1 MKAKKILTAVLFGFV
16 AVSVVFAIVKE
27 TTKGRPPEQMEV
39 ERPASK
45 EAASPAEGSPVKVVA
60 YYFRTNVRCAKCIKF
75 ERYSREAVASGFQKA
90 LEDGRLEFKIVN
102 YEEPDNSHYIEDYK
116 LYTKSIVL
124 VEMHGNEQVR
134 WKNLDK
140 IWRLVGSK
148 EEFIDYV
155 QDEIRSYVQGA

>member
-1 MKAKKILTAVLFGFV
+1 MKE
-16 AVSVVFAIVKE
+16 S
-27 TTKGRPPEQMEV
+27 KG
-39 ERPASK
+39 
-45 EAASPAEGSPVKVVA
+45 
-60 YYFRTNVRCAKCIKF
+60 
-75 ERYSREAVASGFQKA
+75 EAVASGFQKA

-124 VEMHGNEQVR
+124 VEMHENEQVR